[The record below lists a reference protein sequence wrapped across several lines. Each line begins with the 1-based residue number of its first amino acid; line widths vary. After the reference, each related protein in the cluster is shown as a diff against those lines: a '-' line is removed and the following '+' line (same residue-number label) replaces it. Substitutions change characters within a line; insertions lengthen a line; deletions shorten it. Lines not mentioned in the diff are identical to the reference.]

1 MYMPRYGRDMVIIKA
16 ILLYDSYISDMVCY
30 AVLIAALCVWD
41 HLKIWPL
48 KFGNI
53 VMYGYRVCYITLN
66 RYENEDI

>member
-41 HLKIWPL
+41 HLKI
-48 KFGNI
+48 
-53 VMYGYRVCYITLN
+53 
-66 RYENEDI
+66 